1 MEKIKN
7 LKNKFI
13 NTCKKIK
20 EEHLISKY
28 IKNNKIFVFFVLVN
42 VINSTLLRILTMP
55 NAENI
60 FALKPIIADLAVV
73 IIIGSFNY
81 LFHKG
86 KSQVIYLS
94 IITFIFTAICTINS
108 VYYTFYTSFARE
120 REKINLLKLS
130 RQVVF

>member
-60 FALKPIIADLAVV
+60 FALKPIIADLAMV

-81 LFHKG
+81 LFRKG

-94 IITFIFTAICTINS
+94 IITFICKLFNAFFDTVHCACRRCSCRKCFTD
-108 VYYTFYTSFARE
+108 
-120 REKINLLKLS
+120 
-130 RQVVF
+130 

>member
-55 NAENI
+55 NA
-60 FALKPIIADLAVV
+60 
-73 IIIGSFNY
+73 
-81 LFHKG
+81 
-86 KSQVIYLS
+86 
-94 IITFIFTAICTINS
+94 
-108 VYYTFYTSFARE
+108 
-120 REKINLLKLS
+120 
-130 RQVVF
+130 

>member
-55 NAENI
+55 NAENF
-60 FALKPIIADLAVV
+60 FALKPIIAAFSSAL
-73 IIIGSFNY
+73 SESLKSEFN
-81 LFHKG
+81 
-86 KSQVIYLS
+86 
-94 IITFIFTAICTINS
+94 T
-108 VYYTFYTSFARE
+108 
-120 REKINLLKLS
+120 LL
-130 RQVVF
+130 

>member
-60 FALKPIIADLAVV
+60 FALKPIIADLAMV

-81 LFHKG
+81 LFRKG

-94 IITFIFTAICTINS
+94 IITFIFTEIGRAH
-108 VYYTFYTSFARE
+108 V
-120 REKINLLKLS
+120 
-130 RQVVF
+130 